1 MSVEMAVTSAPVSSL
16 TVMLCSFIAMVANHA
31 ELGLA
36 DTVSRNAVLSWL
48 SQRCRKEIG
57 SGGPRITRDL

>member
-48 SQRCRKEIG
+48 SQRCRK
-57 SGGPRITRDL
+57 